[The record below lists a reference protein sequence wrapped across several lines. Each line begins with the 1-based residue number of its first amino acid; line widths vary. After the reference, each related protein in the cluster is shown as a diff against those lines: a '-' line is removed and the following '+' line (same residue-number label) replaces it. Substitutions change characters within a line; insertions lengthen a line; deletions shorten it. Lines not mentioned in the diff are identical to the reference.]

1 MGILTLQRTNVR
13 LSRELISW
21 QTAAIGLLALSAAVN
36 MVLVNWISRQEA
48 RYREQIEAAEHVRDL
63 AVREL
68 GAMSLQWAEEQ
79 QAREAQAEAYAAVGG
94 YRYIGECTI
103 TAYCCEAYEHICGTG
118 DGITATGLPVAPGMV
133 AVDPEV
139 IPLGSTVV
147 IDGQKYLAADTGGTG
162 LCVDVAVLTH
172 GEALERGVRTANVW
186 IREESQSDSF
196 SAKPAEGG
204 PTEAEGSAA
213 HDYDQ

>member
-1 MGILTLQRTNVR
+1 METLTLQRTNVR
-13 LSRELISW
+13 LRREPISW
-21 QTAAIGLLALSAAVN
+21 QKAALGLLTLSVTWNAAL
-36 MVLVNWISRQEA
+36 MGCISRQA
-48 RYREQIEAAEHVRDL
+48 AQRRVDATRYREQIEAAEHVRDL

-68 GAMSLQWAEEQ
+68 GAMSLRWAEEQ

-133 AVDPEV
+133 AVDPSV

-147 IDGQKYLAADTGGTG
+147 IDGQKYLAADTGVTG
-162 LCVDVAVLTH
+162 YCVDVAVPTH
-172 GEALERGVRTANVW
+172 AEALERGVWTASVW
-186 IREESQSDSF
+186 MVK
-196 SAKPAEGG
+196 AL
-204 PTEAEGSAA
+204 
-213 HDYDQ
+213 